1 MNAQIEG
8 AAQPSAE
15 SSAQLS
21 VRQFVTFAV
30 GEEMFAVPMDPVQEI
45 IRVPEVSR
53 LPLAPPALEGL
64 SNLRGRVLPIVSLRR
79 LFGADERA
87 LDDASRALVI
97 NLGTPLGFVVD
108 RVASVVN
115 VEPGQVEP
123 ADGVRSLARAEF
135 LTGVIKRPLADG
147 GTELLLVL
155 DFAQLIAEQFS
166 QVRRGGHATLR
177 DGAAAGDTAVAQ
189 ARAADE
195 QRLVSFTVA
204 DQEYA
209 VDIAA
214 VQEIVQAPTQW
225 TLLPNAPAH
234 VLGLMSLRQRLLPLV
249 SLRSLFGLPD
259 QPMSEQHRVVVI
271 ALPGNAQVG
280 LVTDAVKEVL
290 SVPAAQTERMPAALT
305 AGGELDEFASMCRLD
320 DGKRLVSVIAADRLL
335 GLAALRAAGEAGA
348 AHDPE
353 AAQRAED
360 TMSSTQH
367 DGDDTQAVI
376 FRLGAEEFGVPIMSV
391 QEIVRVPE
399 ALTRVPKTPAF
410 VEGVINLRG
419 TVLPVI
425 DQRSRL
431 GLDAIERND
440 RQRIMVFTL
449 HGVRTGFIVDSVAE
463 VLRVPRAQIEP
474 APALS
479 DEQSRLIRQVANLDG
494 GKRLVMLI
502 DPDQLLAGGEAS
514 AVGAAMG
521 AAVGAA
527 TTLTA
532 SQAPS
537 PAASAASAA
546 TDALDPRQRRAA

>member
-8 AAQPSAE
+8 TAQPSAE

-195 QRLVSFTVA
+195 LRLVSFTVA
-204 DQEYA
+204 EQEYA

-335 GLAALRAAGEAGA
+335 GLAALRAAGEAGT

-353 AAQRAED
+353 AAQIAED

-399 ALTRVPKTPAF
+399 SLTRVPKTPAF

-431 GLDAIERND
+431 GLDAIARND

-521 AAVGAA
+521 AATGAA
-527 TTLTA
+527 TGTA
-532 SQAPS
+532 TEAAT
-537 PAASAASAA
+537 PAAA
-546 TDALDPRQRRAA
+546 DAFDPRQRRAA

>member
-1 MNAQIEG
+1 
-8 AAQPSAE
+8 
-15 SSAQLS
+15 
-21 VRQFVTFAV
+21 
-30 GEEMFAVPMDPVQEI
+30 
-45 IRVPEVSR
+45 
-53 LPLAPPALEGL
+53 
-64 SNLRGRVLPIVSLRR
+64 VLPIVSLRR
-79 LFGADERA
+79 LFGADERE

-147 GTELLLVL
+147 GIELLLVL

-177 DGAAAGDTAVAQ
+177 DGAAATDSAVAQ
-189 ARAADE
+189 VRTTDE

-204 DQEYA
+204 EQEYA

-214 VQEIVQAPTQW
+214 VQEIVQAPQQW

-249 SLRSLFGLPD
+249 SLRSLFGLPG

-320 DGKRLVSVIAADRLL
+320 DGRRLVSVIATERLL
-335 GLAALRAAGEAGA
+335 GLAALRAASEAGT

-353 AAQRAED
+353 TAQRAED

-399 ALTRVPKTPAF
+399 TLTRVPKTPAF

-425 DQRSRL
+425 ALRSRL
-431 GLDAIERND
+431 GLDAGVHDAERND

-463 VLRVPRAQIEP
+463 VLRVPRSQIEP

-521 AAVGAA
+521 AAAGAA
-527 TTLTA
+527 GAAAGVAPTA
-532 SQAPS
+532 S
-537 PAASAASAA
+537 PAI
-546 TDALDPRQRRAA
+546 DALDPRQRRAA

>member
-290 SVPAAQTERMPAALT
+290 SVPTAQTERMPAALT

-399 ALTRVPKTPAF
+399 SLTRVPKTPAF

-521 AAVGAA
+521 AATGAA
-527 TTLTA
+527 TEAAT
-532 SQAPS
+532 
-537 PAASAASAA
+537 PAAA
-546 TDALDPRQRRAA
+546 DAFDPRQRRAA